1 MRTGSRLL
9 VSDKVMSMLILK
21 VHMLGTEAEQIPTSR
36 HGRRIEMDTCN
47 LQAQAALCAGAYEDA
62 NSSYRR
68 AAELAVADGFPGLA
82 AIFLSYTVDCGLL
95 GGATD
100 EEVMP
105 TAEESVALAR
115 RSGMPGAIALSLAS
129 LALTLVER
137 DPARARALL
146 RECVELSSTPGE
158 EISTW
163 TSPCL
168 LGRRSPSRMGAH
180 ARTDGP
186 DAGAMA
192 VEHLAHAVRAVSGV
206 VCTLIRGGPARS
218 RMRAARRGL
227 QRIPPYQ
234 PESRKHARTAGR
246 AGRLTHQPL
255 PSSPTR
261 DRRPR
266 RNLTQRCPQR
276 ASYVPKAPR

>member
-1 MRTGSRLL
+1 
-9 VSDKVMSMLILK
+9 
-21 VHMLGTEAEQIPTSR
+21 
-36 HGRRIEMDTCN
+36 MDTCN

-158 EISTW
+158 EISTGLLLA
-163 TSPCL
+163 CL
-168 LGRRSPSRMGAH
+168 
-180 ARTDGP
+180 
-186 DAGAMA
+186 
-192 VEHLAHAVRAVSGV
+192 V
-206 VCTLIRGGPARS
+206 
-218 RMRAARRGL
+218 
-227 QRIPPYQ
+227 
-234 PESRKHARTAGR
+234 
-246 AGRLTHQPL
+246 AGRLQEWGLTLALTGRTLALWRWSISLMQFGPCL
-255 PSSPTR
+255 ALCARSFAEVRPEVACVLRAAAYSAFRRISPSPGSTQNR
-261 DRRPR
+261 RARRP
-266 RNLTQRCPQR
+266 TH
-276 ASYVPKAPR
+276 APTTS